1 MTRIVTDAF
10 FLESA
15 SGARCFGVLY
25 RPAGGIRGV
34 LVHVPAFAEEMNK
47 SRRMVALAGRA
58 FAADGWATLVLDL
71 GGCGDSSGDM
81 QDFAWDDWLKDI
93 DAAVRWAET
102 QTGGPLVLWG
112 LRAGCLLIC
121 DWLRTR
127 ARSLPVLFWQPVV
140 NGKQHLTQFLRIK
153 AAAEM
158 LTEADARGSVAAL
171 RSRLD
176 AGECVEVAGYTLCAP
191 LAAGLTASTLKL
203 DDAHRHPI
211 SIVELG
217 GSGGDLSPALSR
229 SVEHWSGSG
238 LVCKSQAVEGPAFWS
253 TTDIM
258 TAPEMLD
265 ASREAMA
272 GLLPC

>member
-1 MTRIVTDAF
+1 MSGTVTDAF
-10 FLESA
+10 FLESG
-15 SGARCFGVLY
+15 SGARCFCVLH
-25 RPAGGIRGV
+25 RPVGKPRGV
-34 LVHVPAFAEEMNK
+34 IVHVPAFAEDMNK
-47 SRRMVALAGRA
+47 SRRMVSLAARA
-58 FAADGWATLVLDL
+58 FAEDGWATLVLDL
-71 GGCGDSSGDM
+71 AGCGDSSGDL
-81 QDFAWDDWLKDI
+81 QDFGWDDWLNDV
-93 DAAVRWAET
+93 DAAVRWAEC
-102 QTGGPLVLWG
+102 QADGPPTLWG
-112 LRAGCLLIC
+112 LRAGCLLVC

-127 ARSLPVLFWQPVV
+127 SRSLPVLFWQPVV

-158 LTEADARGSVAAL
+158 LTEADARGSVASL

-176 AGECVEVAGYTLCAP
+176 AGECVEVAGYILCAP
-191 LAAGLTASTLKL
+191 LAAGLTASNLKL
-203 DDAHRHPI
+203 DDGYHHPV

-229 SVEHWSGSG
+229 SVEHWRESG
-238 LVCKSQAVEGPAFWS
+238 LVCRARAVEGPAFWN

-265 ASREAMA
+265 VSREAMA